1 MKRPAKFQAKIQC
14 NTFVAIAFFFAWR
27 FKHRFIEKVTINTAQ
42 GKEVTYIVFQE
53 NKEHCFF
60 ETSADG
66 FPNTINKIKKC
77 IANQFKGQNMYFS
90 ESKMY
95 SSILSFLAKI

>member
-42 GKEVTYIVFQE
+42 GKEVTYIVFKE
-53 NKEHCFF
+53 NKEHCFLRQVQ
-60 ETSADG
+60 TG
-66 FPNTINKIKKC
+66 LQTQLIK
-77 IANQFKGQNMYFS
+77 
-90 ESKMY
+90 
-95 SSILSFLAKI
+95 